1 MPPILSSS
9 KAVARFLSG
18 KKRCLDLGVRSGL
31 VGSHP
36 EAGKRTERF
45 VQTRCLASF
54 AGRGSPCIGEVFRF
68 GEVLAPSVGNSHR
81 YDQRRWFL
89 GCRDGEEGTILSKI
103 YEERR
108 VIGYAS
114 GFVRLVIFLNPSWKT
129 YLSSLIRYS
138 PEQLFDV
145 VAAVDMYEEFLPW
158 CQRSR
163 IIKRNSNGS
172 FDAELEIG
180 FKFLVESYVSHVET
194 EKPKYIKVLNL
205 LCFLTWL
212 VI

>member
-68 GEVLAPSVGNSHR
+68 GEVLAPSVGNSHI

-114 GFVRLVIFLNPSWKT
+114 GVCSSGKLYYVI
-129 YLSSLIRYS
+129 YLYVPLLYS

>member
-36 EAGKRTERF
+36 EAGRRTERF
-45 VQTRCLASF
+45 AQTRCLASF
-54 AGRGSPCIGEVFRF
+54 AGCGSPCIGEAFRS

-81 YDQRRWFL
+81 HDQRRWFL
-89 GCRDGEEGTILSKI
+89 GCGDGEEGTILSKI
-103 YEERR
+103 CVERR
-108 VIGYAS
+108 VIG
-114 GFVRLVIFLNPSWKT
+114 
-129 YLSSLIRYS
+129 YS

-145 VAAVDMYEEFLPW
+145 VAAVDMYEDFLPW

-163 IIKRNSNGS
+163 IIKRKSDES

-180 FKFLVESYVSHVET
+180 FKLLVESYVSHVEM

-205 LCFLTWL
+205 LSFLT
-212 VI
+212 